1 MQAPSPTGSTI
12 AIFGATSDIAASVA
26 RHYAEAK
33 WFLILVGRDE
43 PALAALK
50 ADLLVRGAPEVA
62 IQIADFVSLS
72 GLPTVADT
80 AFITFGGLD
89 VALLAYGTL
98 PDQAAC
104 EADATLAAAALVA
117 NFTSPVLLLGE
128 LARRFMAQ
136 AAAGRIGTLAAISSV
151 AGDRGRMS
159 NHIYGA
165 AKGGLQRYL
174 QGLRHRLHA
183 AGIAVLDI
191 RPGFVSTKMT
201 AHVNQGGPL
210 WATPDKV
217 AADIVKAIAA
227 RRAVLYTPWFWQGV
241 MLVIRA
247 VPSAI
252 FHRTKL

>member
-1 MQAPSPTGSTI
+1 MPAPSTTNPAI
-12 AIFGATSDIAASVA
+12 AIFGATSDIAVSVA
-26 RHYAEAK
+26 RLYAETK
-33 WFLILVGRDE
+33 WRIVLVGRDE
-43 PALAALK
+43 RALAAIK
-50 ADLLVRGAPEVA
+50 ADLLVRGAPDVA
-62 IQIADFVSLS
+62 VQIADFITLS
-72 GLPTVADT
+72 ALPAAADS
-80 AFITFGGLD
+80 AFTPFGGLD
-89 VALLAYGTL
+89 AVLVAYGTL
-98 PDQAAC
+98 PDQAAS
-104 EADATLAAAALVA
+104 EADARVAEAALVA
-117 NFTSPVLLLGE
+117 NFTSPVLLLNE
-128 LARRFMAQ
+128 VARHFVSQ
-136 AAAGRIGTLAAISSV
+136 ATAGRSGCIAAISSV

-183 AGIAVLDI
+183 AGIGVVDI

-201 AHVNQGGPL
+201 AHVKQGGPL

-241 MLVIRA
+241 MLIIRS

-252 FHRTKL
+252 IHRTKL

>member
-1 MQAPSPTGSTI
+1 MQAPSTSI
-12 AIFGATSDIAASVA
+12 AIFGATSDIAVAVA
-26 RHYAEAK
+26 RRYAEAK
-33 WFLILVGRDE
+33 WSLVLVGRDE
-43 PALAALK
+43 AAMVAIK
-50 ADLLVRGAPEVA
+50 ADLLVRGAPDVA
-62 IQIADFVSLS
+62 VQIADFVTLS

-80 AFITFGGLD
+80 AFMQFGGLD
-89 VALLAYGTL
+89 VAFLAYGTL

-104 EADATLAAAALVA
+104 EADAALAEAALVA
-117 NFTSPVLLLGE
+117 NFTSPVLLLNE
-128 LARRFMAQ
+128 LARRFTSQ
-136 AAAGRIGTLAAISSV
+136 AAAGRVGTIAAISSV

-201 AHVNQGGPL
+201 AHVKQGGPL

-217 AADIVKAIAA
+217 ATDIVAAITA
-227 RRAVLYTPWFWQGV
+227 RSSVLYTPWFWQGV

>member
-1 MQAPSPTGSTI
+1 MQAPSTSI
-12 AIFGATSDIAASVA
+12 AIFGATSDIAVAVA
-26 RHYAEAK
+26 RRYAEAK
-33 WFLILVGRDE
+33 WSLVLVGRDE
-43 PALAALK
+43 AAIAAIK
-50 ADLLVRGAPEVA
+50 ADLLVRGAPDVA
-62 IQIADFVSLS
+62 VQIADFVTLS
-72 GLPTVADT
+72 GLPTVADA
-80 AFITFGGLD
+80 AFMQFGGLD
-89 VALLAYGTL
+89 VAFLAYGTL

-104 EADATLAAAALVA
+104 EADAALAEAALVA
-117 NFTSPVLLLGE
+117 NFTSPVLLLNE
-128 LARRFMAQ
+128 LARRFTSQ
-136 AAAGRIGTLAAISSV
+136 AAAGRVGTIAAISSV

-201 AHVNQGGPL
+201 AHVKQGGPL

-217 AADIVKAIAA
+217 ATDIVAAITA
-227 RRAVLYTPWFWQGV
+227 RSSVLYTPWFWQGV